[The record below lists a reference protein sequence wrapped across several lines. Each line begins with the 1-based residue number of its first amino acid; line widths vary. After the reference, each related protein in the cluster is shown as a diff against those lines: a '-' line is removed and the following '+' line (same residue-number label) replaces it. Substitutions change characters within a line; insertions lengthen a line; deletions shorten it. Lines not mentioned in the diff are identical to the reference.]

1 MKDQIEDLLDQV
13 AKIAIL
19 AGEPSGDL
27 IASQLMAYVRSKVK
41 NIEFIGI
48 GGPLMKQQGL
58 RSFFD
63 YSNLSLYGVFQVI
76 PNIPKLIFLRY
87 KLINYL
93 RNEKPDIFIG
103 VDAPDFN
110 FYIEKKLKQSGIPTF
125 HYVAPSVWAWRPNRV
140 YKIKKSTDHIFSI
153 FPHEKPLFEKVGI
166 ETTFVG
172 HPLANKIPLQ
182 SNMNKYRKVLKL
194 NRDELV
200 IALLP
205 GSRLGELKAHTDTLL
220 ETAQSLLRVYS
231 DAKFLIPATND
242 KNLNF
247 IKGRIRNKPTKNIKL
262 IKGKVDEI
270 LSSANIA
277 IAASGTASLQI
288 ALHKKPMIIIYKGS
302 WISYFIWKMVRL
314 IPNVSLP
321 NILLNESIVPEMLQH
336 RATPNL
342 LSEKACEIIKD
353 NQYSKKIESKFIKLH
368 KDLKRNTSSLIFK
381 IIKPYLK

>member
-1 MKDQIEDLLDQV
+1 V

-41 NIEFIGI
+41 NIEFIGV
-48 GGPLMKQQGL
+48 GGSLMKQQGL

-93 RNEKPDIFIG
+93 KNEKPDIFIG

-153 FPHEKPLFEKVGI
+153 FPHEKPLFVKVGI

-182 SNMNKYRKVLKL
+182 SNMNKYRKALRL

-205 GSRLGELKAHTDTLL
+205 GSRVGELKAHTDTLL
-220 ETAQSLLRVYS
+220 ETAQNLFEVYP
-231 DAKFLIPATND
+231 DAKFLIPATNV
-242 KNLNF
+242 KNMNF
-247 IKGRIRNKPTKNIKL
+247 IKGRMRNNPTKNIKL
-262 IKGKVDEI
+262 INGKVDEI

-314 IPNVSLP
+314 IPHVSLP
-321 NILLNESIVPEMLQH
+321 NILLNENFIPEMLQH

-353 NQYSKKIESKFIKLH
+353 KKYSKKIESKFNMLH
-368 KDLKRNTSSLIFK
+368 KDLKRNTSSIIFK

>member
-1 MKDQIEDLLDQV
+1 V

-27 IASQLMAYVRSKVK
+27 IASQLMTYVRSKVK

-194 NRDELV
+194 HRDELV

-205 GSRLGELKAHTDTLL
+205 GSRVGELKAHTDTLL

-242 KNLNF
+242 KNVNF
-247 IKGRIRNKPTKNIKL
+247 IKGRIRNNPTKNIKL

-353 NQYSKKIESKFIKLH
+353 NQYSKKIESKFNKLH
-368 KDLKRNTSSLIFK
+368 KDLKRNTSSLIFE

>member
-1 MKDQIEDLLDQV
+1 M

-27 IASQLMAYVRSKVK
+27 IASQLMAYIRSKVK
-41 NIEFIGI
+41 DIEFVGV
-48 GGPLMKQQGL
+48 GGPLMKKQGL

-87 KLINYL
+87 KLIKYL
-93 RNEKPDIFIG
+93 KNEKPDIFIG

-110 FYIEKKLKQSGIPTF
+110 FYIEKKLKQKGILTF

-153 FPHEKPLFEKVGI
+153 FPHEKPLFEKAGI

-172 HPLANKIPLQ
+172 HPLANKIPLK
-182 SNMNKYRKVLKL
+182 SNMFKFRKILKL
-194 NRDELV
+194 DRKSLV

-205 GSRLGELKAHTDTLL
+205 GSRMGELKAHTDILL
-220 ETAQSLLRVYS
+220 ETAQNLLEVHT

-242 KNLNF
+242 KNVNF
-247 IKGRIRNKPTKNIKL
+247 IKGQIKNNPTKNLKL

-314 IPNVSLP
+314 IPYVSLP
-321 NILLNESIVPEMLQH
+321 NILLNENFVPEMLQH

-342 LSEKACEIIKD
+342 LSKKTCEIFKD
-353 NQYSKKIESKFIKLH
+353 EKYSKKIESKFNKLH
-368 KDLKRNTSSLIFK
+368 NALKRNTSSLIFE

>member
-1 MKDQIEDLLDQV
+1 M

-41 NIEFIGI
+41 NIEFIGV

-93 RNEKPDIFIG
+93 INEKPDIFIG

-140 YKIKKSTDHIFSI
+140 YKIKKSTNHIFSI
-153 FPHEKPLFEKVGI
+153 FPHEKPFFEKVGI

-172 HPLANKIPLQ
+172 HPLANKISLQ
-182 SNMNKYRKVLKL
+182 PNMPKYRKKLKL
-194 NRDELV
+194 DREELV

-205 GSRLGELKAHTDTLL
+205 GSRMGELKAHTDTLL
-220 ETAQSLLRVYS
+220 ETAQSLLRVYP
-231 DAKFLIPATND
+231 DAKFLIPANND
-242 KNLNF
+242 KNVNF
-247 IKGRIRNKPTKNIKL
+247 IKGRIRNNPTKNIKL

-314 IPNVSLP
+314 IPHVSLP
-321 NILLNESIVPEMLQH
+321 NILLNENFVPEMLQH

-342 LSEKACEIIKD
+342 LSEKACEMIKD
-353 NQYSKKIESKFIKLH
+353 KKYLQKIESKFKKLH
-368 KDLKRNTSSLIFK
+368 KDLKRDTSSLIFR

>member
-1 MKDQIEDLLDQV
+1 M

-27 IASQLMAYVRSKVK
+27 IASQLMSHISSKLK
-41 NIEFIGI
+41 DTEFIGV

-58 RSFFD
+58 SSFFD

-76 PNIPKLIFLRY
+76 PNIPNLIFLRY

-93 RNEKPDIFIG
+93 KNEKPDIFIG

-140 YKIKKSTDHIFSI
+140 YKIKKTTDHIFSI
-153 FPHEKPLFEKVGI
+153 FPHEKPLFEKVGV

-172 HPLANKIPLQ
+172 HPLANTIPFQ

-194 NRDELV
+194 NREELV

-205 GSRLGELKAHTDTLL
+205 GSRMGELKAHTDTLL
-220 ETAQSLLRVYS
+220 ETARILLRVYP

-242 KNLNF
+242 KNVNF
-247 IKGRIRNKPTKNIKL
+247 IKGRIRNNPTKNIKL
-262 IKGKVDEI
+262 IKGKVEEI

-288 ALHKKPMIIIYKGS
+288 ALHKKPMIVIYKGS

-321 NILLNESIVPEMLQH
+321 NILLQENFVPEMLQH

-353 NQYSKKIESKFIKLH
+353 KKYLKKIEFKFKKLH
-368 KDLKRNTSSLIFK
+368 KDLKRDTSSLIFK

>member
-1 MKDQIEDLLDQV
+1 M
-13 AKIAIL
+13 AKVAIL

-27 IASQLMAYVRSKVK
+27 IASQLMAYIRTKVSD
-41 NIEFIGI
+41 IEFIGV
-48 GGPLMKQQGL
+48 GGPLMKHEGL
-58 RSFFD
+58 KSFFD
-63 YSNLSLYGVFQVI
+63 YSNLSLYGIFQVI

-87 KLINYL
+87 KLIKYL
-93 RNEKPDIFIG
+93 KKEKPDIFIG

-110 FYIEKKLKQSGIPTF
+110 FYVEKKLKQSGISTF
-125 HYVAPSVWAWRPNRV
+125 HYVAPSVWAWRPKRV

-172 HPLANKIPLQ
+172 HPLANKIPLK
-182 SNMNKYRKVLKL
+182 SNMFKYRKMFNLGRK
-194 NRDELV
+194 ELV

-205 GSRLGELKAHTDTLL
+205 GSRVGELKAHTDTLL
-220 ETAQSLLRVYS
+220 ETAQNLLEVHP

-242 KNLNF
+242 NNMHF
-247 IKGRIRNKPTKNIKL
+247 IKSRIRNNPTKNLKL

-270 LSSANIA
+270 LNSANIA

-321 NILLNESIVPEMLQH
+321 NILLNENFVPEMLQH

-353 NQYSKKIESKFIKLH
+353 KKYLIKIESKFNKLH
-368 KDLKRNTSSLIFK
+368 KDLKKNTSSLIFK

>member
-172 HPLANKIPLQ
+172 HPLANKIPIK

-242 KNLNF
+242 KNVNF
-247 IKGRIRNKPTKNIKL
+247 IKGRIRNNPTKNIKL

-368 KDLKRNTSSLIFK
+368 KDLKRNTSSLIFE

>member
-1 MKDQIEDLLDQV
+1 V

-27 IASQLMAYVRSKVK
+27 IASQLMAYIISKVSD
-41 NIEFIGI
+41 IEFVGV

-63 YSNLSLYGVFQVI
+63 YSNLSLYGIFQVI
-76 PNIPKLIFLRY
+76 PNIPKLIFLRHR
-87 KLINYL
+87 LIKYL
-93 RNEKPDIFIG
+93 INEKPDIFIG

-110 FYIEKKLKQSGIPTF
+110 FYIEKKLKQSGISTF
-125 HYVAPSVWAWRPNRV
+125 HYVAPSVWAWRPKRV

-153 FPHEKPLFEKVGI
+153 FPHEKELFEKVGI

-182 SNMNKYRKVLKL
+182 SNINKYRRILKL
-194 NRDELV
+194 NREELV
-200 IALLP
+200 IALMP
-205 GSRLGELKAHTDTLL
+205 GSRVGELKAHTDTLL
-220 ETAQSLLRVYS
+220 ETAQSLLEVYP
-231 DAKFLIPATND
+231 DAKFLIPATSD
-242 KNLNF
+242 KNVKF
-247 IKGRIRNKPTKNIKL
+247 IKGRIRVNPTKNIKL

-270 LSSANIA
+270 LTSANIA

-288 ALHKKPMIIIYKGS
+288 ALHKKPMIVIYKGS

-321 NILLNESIVPEMLQH
+321 NILLQENFVPEMLQH

-353 NQYSKKIESKFIKLH
+353 KKYLKKIESKFKKLH
-368 KDLKRNTSSLIFK
+368 KDLKRDTSSLIFK

>member
-1 MKDQIEDLLDQV
+1 LNDQKEGLLGLV

-27 IASQLMAYVRSKVK
+27 IAAQLMAYIRTKI
-41 NIEFIGI
+41 NDIEFIGI
-48 GGPLMKQQGL
+48 GGPLMKQEGL
-58 RSFFD
+58 ESFFD
-63 YSNLSLYGVFQVI
+63 YSNLSLYGFFQVI
-76 PNIPKLIFLRY
+76 PNIPKLIFLRC
-87 KLINYL
+87 KLIKYL
-93 RNEKPDIFIG
+93 KKEKPDIFIG

-110 FYIEKKLKQSGIPTF
+110 FYVEKKLKQSGITTF
-125 HYVAPSVWAWRPNRV
+125 HYVAPSIWAWRPNRV
-140 YKIKKSTDHIFSI
+140 YKIKKTTDHIFSI

-166 ETTFVG
+166 QTTFVG
-172 HPLANKIPLQ
+172 HPLANKIPLK
-182 SNMNKYRKVLKL
+182 SNKFKYRKMLKL
-194 NRDELV
+194 DRKQLV

-205 GSRLGELKAHTDTLL
+205 GSRIGELKAHTDILL
-220 ETAQSLLRVYS
+220 ETAQKLLKVHP

-242 KNLNF
+242 KNVHF
-247 IKGRIRNKPTKNIKL
+247 ITGRIRNNPTKNLKL

-288 ALHKKPMIIIYKGS
+288 ALHKKPMIIIYRGS

-321 NILLNESIVPEMLQH
+321 NILLNENFVPEMLQH

-342 LSEKACEIIKD
+342 LSEKACKIINDKK
-353 NQYSKKIESKFIKLH
+353 YSKKIEFKFNRLH
-368 KDLKRNTSSLIFK
+368 KDLKKNTSSLIFK